1 MARNRQQIQRGVQ
14 WRWNLRNLPVRQAA
28 AAQAASGKQPAVIAA
43 PPQPPPPSPPPQP
56 PQPVVRARGRAR
68 GARGVRGARGR
79 ARGRVRAAPVPVGR
93 HPIAAAA
100 GGHGEKNIDNAFIR
114 NRGRYKIKR
123 LLPVVKN
130 VEVKRRGVTVRRM
143 TARRRAIYP
152 ALRQQR
158 QY

>member
-1 MARNRQQIQRGVQ
+1 MARNRRQSQRGVQ
-14 WRWNLRNLPVRQAA
+14 WRRNLRNLPVRQAA
-28 AAQAASGKQPAVIAA
+28 AAQAASGKQPAAIAA
-43 PPQPPPPSPPPQP
+43 PPPPPPPPPLPQP
-56 PQPVVRARGRAR
+56 PQPVVRARGRA
-68 GARGVRGARGR
+68 RGARGR

-93 HPIAAAA
+93 RPIAAAA

-130 VEVKRRGVTVRRM
+130 VEVKRRGVTARRM

>member
-1 MARNRQQIQRGVQ
+1 MTRNRRQIQRGVQ
-14 WRWNLRNLPVRQAA
+14 WRQNLRNLPVRQAA
-28 AAQAASGKQPAVIAA
+28 AVQAASGKQPAAIAA
-43 PPQPPPPSPPPQP
+43 PPQPPPPPRSPQP
-56 PQPVVRARGRAR
+56 PQPVVRARDRARGRAR
-68 GARGVRGARGR
+68 GARGRARARGR
-79 ARGRVRAAPVPVGR
+79 ANPPVPVGR
-93 HPIAAAA
+93 RPIAAAA

-130 VEVKRRGVTVRRM
+130 VEVKRRGITIRRM